1 MADQGPGLEE
11 KPARFKIQIIDDEPI
26 MLKNMAVY
34 MEDSG
39 FEVIQSI
46 DGKSGLETFV
56 AHQPDLVLLDL
67 RMPGMDGLE
76 VLSVLKKRSPDTPV
90 IVVTGEGGMG
100 DAVSALRLGAYD
112 FITKP
117 ILDMAILEH
126 SAREALEKSRLVYE
140 NRKYRKFLEH
150 EIEKRTWE
158 LQESQKR
165 LAEIIDRFQ
174 GFIYIISKDYKIVFM
189 NRKMELYYKDEVKDQ
204 YCYQVL
210 FSNSQPCPWC
220 PMEKVERRHVVRY
233 EVQSPKNKKWY
244 HVTSSKV
251 AAHDTAD
258 FSFQFIVTDI
268 TRQKEKEQQI
278 KGNEIRLKNENLR
291 LKSTLKKS
299 SGLGIIVGNSRAMQ
313 TVYEEILKAADSDAN
328 VIVYGDSGTGKEL
341 VAKTIHQLSSRGKE
355 DYVTVNCGAVPDNLI
370 ESEFFGYKKGAFTG
384 ADVDKQGYLAAA
396 NNGTLFL
403 DEIGELGK
411 QMQVKLLRA
420 LEGGHYTPIGSSES
434 KNADVRIIAAT
445 NRNLEKEVSK
455 GSFRSD
461 FFYRIHIIPIHI
473 PPLKKRKEDL
483 PLLIQHF
490 IQMFSDDSTIR
501 MIPDHIIEKM
511 VNYDWPGNVRELQ
524 NAVQQYLTL
533 QKMEFLELEHEK
545 TPVMKEYMTQS
556 KPPGQFT
563 TLTDQMRFVEKQI
576 VRECLEKN
584 KWHKSKTA
592 NELGIDR
599 RSLFRKIKALGL

>member
-1 MADQGPGLEE
+1 MKHAITSIPSEGS
-11 KPARFKIQIIDDEPI
+11 KIQIIDDEPI
-26 MLKNMAVY
+26 MLKNMTVY
-34 MEDSG
+34 FEDSG

-46 DGKSGLETFV
+46 DGKTGLETFV
-56 AHQPDLVLLDL
+56 SQQPDLVLLDL

-117 ILDMAILEH
+117 ILDMALLEH
-126 SAREALEKSRLVYE
+126 SVNEALEKSRLVYE

-150 EIEKRTWE
+150 EIEKRTYE

-165 LAEIIDRFQ
+165 LAEIIDRFS
-174 GFIYIISKDYKIVFM
+174 GFIYIISKDYKIEFM
-189 NRKMELYYKDEVKDQ
+189 NQKMERYYKDVVKDQ
-204 YCYQVL
+204 FCYEAL
-210 FSNSQPCPWC
+210 FGNEKPCEWC
-220 PMEKVERRHVVRY
+220 PMEKVEKRHVVRY
-233 EVQSPKNKKWY
+233 EVQSPRNNKWY
-244 HVTSSKV
+244 HVTSSNITSPETNER
-251 AAHDTAD
+251 A
-258 FSFQFIVTDI
+258 FQFIVTDI
-268 TRQKEKEQQI
+268 SLQKEKEQKI
-278 KGNEIRLKNENLR
+278 KGNELRLKNENIR
-291 LKSTLKKS
+291 LKSTLKNT
-299 SGLGIIVGNSRAMQ
+299 SGLGIIVGKSHAMQ
-313 TVYEEILKAADSDAN
+313 NVYEEILKAADSDAN

-355 DYVTVNCGAVPDNLI
+355 EYLTVNCGAIPDNLI

-384 ADVDKQGYLAAA
+384 ADTDKQGYLATA

-420 LEGGHYTPIGSSES
+420 LEGGQYTPIGSSEPQS
-434 KNADVRIIAAT
+434 ADVRIIAAT
-445 NRNLEKEVSK
+445 NRNLEKEMSK
-455 GSFRSD
+455 GSFRTD

-473 PPLKKRKEDL
+473 PPLKDRKEDL

-501 MIPDHIIEKM
+501 MIPDHIIERM
-511 VNYDWPGNVRELQ
+511 VAYDWPGNVRELQ

-533 QKMEFLELEHEK
+533 EKMEFLELSHEPMPK
-545 TPVMKEYMTQS
+545 IKEFKAQS
-556 KPPGQFT
+556 LLPGKSM
-563 TLTDQMRFVEKQI
+563 TLTEQIQQVEKQI
-576 VRECLEKN
+576 IQECLEQN
-584 KWHKSKTA
+584 KWHKTKTA
-592 NELGIDR
+592 NQLGIDR